1 MLTSPNLSQ
10 PLAND
15 ERIEG
20 PLDEGMDDQPL
31 SIDLSDEDVL
41 RLIRKTIEQG
51 EIFWNKELEIDKV
64 REKAETYYLGKTLNE
79 EDLYE
84 HQVPYKNNRIL
95 TAIEILVPLINSQF
109 AQPIITEAEDTD
121 ESRELARDLEN
132 VLLAKVEDLYLKA
145 RFAMCARH
153 LLIGYR
159 NAILKYR
166 FDPNI
171 GKNAPDGTRKGGI
184 VVEVVRPAKV
194 VFSEGASDPD
204 NIPVVAEYMD
214 DLTREEIIFK
224 FPEKKAELFA
234 HWGIKQGTKAQLA
247 KKEGYIE
254 VYFTYYD
261 SQGEQ
266 QEGVAW
272 KLDDILL
279 GKHKNPNYN
288 YDEYQQM
295 PDGKY
300 RALNFF
306 DKPKKP
312 YIIINHTN
320 LGKYVIDDTSLAE
333 QAHTQQ
339 DVLEKRG
346 RQIVEN
352 ADQASAG
359 LVLNSN
365 MISQEDAKKIIGD
378 PSEKIMVAGDVRSAA
393 ARLPYNALPNYVLND
408 KVDAR
413 GEIDNIFGANAPVRG
428 ENSGI
433 ETLGQEVMSQRAN
446 MGRLQTITDALE
458 DAADKLYKA
467 LVQIMKVYMDEEDII
482 RFTPSEGKT
491 RFINWSQAKIEDGIQ
506 VRVKAGSAL
515 PKDKFALKNETIQAI
530 AILDPLSIAEGLDKP
545 NPKEWAKRLV
555 YYRFF
560 MDKYL
565 SEILGDEGSEVD
577 SQAMGDIQAL
587 LSGQTPP
594 VPDAPSK
601 EYIATIDKFMSSPGF
616 QQIQDPGIKQA
627 VVEFAKQVMNKA
639 QQGIGEAGQPVTLI
653 EQPPVGEEAL
663 VETSTPGGGII
674 SKLRG
679 LFGGRN
685 VPLETSTPGGG
696 IISKLRGLF
705 GGRNVPQSV

>member
-1 MLTSPNLSQ
+1 MGPNASTDILEE
-10 PLAND
+10 D
-15 ERIEG
+15 ERQEG
-20 PLDEGMDDQPL
+20 TLDEGTNDEPL
-31 SIDLSDEDVL
+31 ALDLSDDDVL
-41 RLIRKTIEQG
+41 RLIRKTIENG
-51 EIFWNKELEIDKV
+51 ETFWNKELDIDKI
-64 REKAETYYLGKTLNE
+64 REKAENYYIGKTFDE
-79 EDLYE
+79 KDLYD
-84 HQVPYKNNRIL
+84 HQVPYKNNRII
-95 TAIEILVPLINSQF
+95 TAVEILVPLINSQF
-109 AQPIITEAEDTD
+109 AQPVVTEAQDTD

-132 VLLAKVEDLYLKA
+132 VLLAQVEDLYLKA
-145 RFAMCARH
+145 RFGMAARH
-153 LLIGYR
+153 LLVGYR

-171 GKNAPDGTRKGGI
+171 GQKTPDGTRKGGI
-184 VVEVVRPAKV
+184 VVEVIRATKV

-204 NIPVVAEYMD
+204 NIPVIAEYMD
-214 DLTREEIIFK
+214 ATREELVLK
-224 FPEKKAELFA
+224 FPDKKDELFK
-234 HWGIKQGTKAQLA
+234 HWGIKVGTKAQLA
-247 KKEGYIE
+247 QKEGYIE

-279 GKHKNPNYN
+279 GKNKNPNYN
-288 YDEYQQM
+288 YDEFQQM

-300 RALNFF
+300 QRLNFF
-306 DKPKKP
+306 DLPKKP

-320 LGKYVIDDTSLAE
+320 LGKYVIDDTSMAD
-333 QAHTQQ
+333 QAHPQQ
-339 DVLEKRG
+339 DILEKRG

-352 ADQASAG
+352 ADQASSG

-393 ARLPYNALPNYVLND
+393 TRLPYNVMPNYVLND

-413 GEIDNIFGANAPVRG
+413 GEIDNIYGANAPVRG

-433 ETLGQEVMSQRAN
+433 ETLGQEVLSQRAN

-467 LVQIMKVYMDEEDII
+467 LVQMMKVYMDEEDLI

-491 RFINWSQAKIEDGIQ
+491 RFINWSRDKIEDGIS

-565 SEILGDEGSEVD
+565 AEILGDDGSQVD
-577 SQAMGDIQAL
+577 SQAVGDIQAL
-587 LSGQTPP
+587 MQGQVPP
-594 VPDAPSK
+594 IPDAPSK
-601 EYIATIDKFMSSPGF
+601 EYIATIEQFLKSPGF
-616 QQIQDPGIKQA
+616 QSIQDPQIKQNI
-627 VVEFAKQVMNKA
+627 VEFAKQVMAKA
-639 QQGIGEAGQPVTLI
+639 QTGIGEG
-653 EQPPVGEEAL
+653 EQPATPTEQISVEGGQIGEEAS
-663 VETSTPGGGII
+663 VETPTPGGGII
-674 SKLRG
+674 NKIKR
-679 LFGGRN
+679 LF
-685 VPLETSTPGGG
+685 
-696 IISKLRGLF
+696 
-705 GGRNVPQSV
+705 